1 MRDASQLCIRNGAA
15 AALLCLMAGCASLQP
30 DESSDTAVTPTPAK
44 LACAGAVK
52 EKQGSCS
59 ANLLRAGEQG
69 PECSTAT
76 KRIIS
81 NCQQAH

>member
-1 MRDASQLCIRNGAA
+1 MRDASDLHIRSAA
-15 AALLCLMAGCASLQP
+15 AALLCLIGSCASLKP
-30 DESSDTAVTPTPAK
+30 DDSADAAEAPTPARV
-44 LACAGAVK
+44 ACAGAVK
-52 EKQGSCS
+52 EKQASCS

-81 NCQQAH
+81 NCQQTH